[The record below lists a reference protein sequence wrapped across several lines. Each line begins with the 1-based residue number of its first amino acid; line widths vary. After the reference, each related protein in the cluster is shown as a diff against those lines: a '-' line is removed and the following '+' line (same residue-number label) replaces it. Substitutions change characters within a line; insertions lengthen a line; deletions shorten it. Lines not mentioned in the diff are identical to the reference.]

1 MRLIPT
7 LWGYKVKIF
16 LGSDHQGFHL
26 TEAIFAWLSKEGYD
40 VEDVGDKAPDPND
53 DYPQF
58 AQMAAIKVLGS
69 ETDDTRAILICGG
82 GQGMAM
88 AANRFKGIRAA
99 VVWDELEAKM
109 TRLDNDSNVLSLPA
123 RVLDGD
129 MNNVKNIVTTWLN
142 TKFTGAARH
151 VRRNQELDDF

>member
-1 MRLIPT
+1 M
-7 LWGYKVKIF
+7 KIF

-26 TEAIFAWLSKEGYD
+26 KEAVEAWLKKEGYD
-40 VEDVGDKAPDPND
+40 IEDVGDKILDPND

-58 AQMAAIKVLGS
+58 AQKAAHKLLDSG
-69 ETDDTRAILICGG
+69 EKDARAILICGG

-99 VVWDELEAKM
+99 VVWDEYEAKM

-123 RVLDGD
+123 RILDGD
-129 MNNVKNIVTTWLN
+129 INNVKNIITTWLN
-142 TKFTGAARH
+142 TQFSAASRH
-151 VRRNQELDDF
+151 IRRNQELDGI

>member
-1 MRLIPT
+1 M
-7 LWGYKVKIF
+7 KVY
-16 LGSDHQGFHL
+16 LGSDHQGHQL
-26 TEAIFAWLSKEGYD
+26 KEAVFAWLSKEGVE
-40 VEDVGDKAPDPND
+40 VEDVGNKVPDPQD

-58 AQMAAIKVLGS
+58 AQMAALKVLGDEDS
-69 ETDDTRAILICGG
+69 DSRAILICGG

-99 VVWDELEAKM
+99 VVWDEQEAKM
-109 TRLDNDSNVLSLPA
+109 TRLDNDSNILSLPA

-129 MNNVKNIVTTWLN
+129 FNNVRNIIKTWLD

-151 VRRNQELDDF
+151 VRRIQELDDI

>member
-1 MRLIPT
+1 M
-7 LWGYKVKIF
+7 KIYV
-16 LGSDHQGFHL
+16 GSDHQGFHL
-26 TEAIFAWLSKEGYD
+26 KEAVAAWLRNEGYEL
-40 VEDVGDKAPDPND
+40 EDVGDKVLDPND

-58 AQMAAIKVLGS
+58 AQKAVQKVL
-69 ETDDTRAILICGG
+69 TNQDARAILICGG

-99 VVWDELEAKM
+99 VVWDEHEAKM

-129 MNNVKNIVTTWLN
+129 INNVKNIIKMWLE

-151 VRRNQELDDF
+151 VRRNQELDQM